1 MKWQAYGLLEMELA
15 VPPTVYPPREDT
27 TLLDK
32 ALAELGSGHGRRLL
46 EIGCGSGAISIACA
60 SRGWQVYACDINPLA
75 VVAAKGNCSNYAT
88 RLDAEFCEGGPG
100 DIDAWMPSEGVDVIA
115 WNLPYLECQG
125 GPRLGP
131 MEETALV
138 NQGDSAELLKSLTDY
153 PEILNPGG
161 VVLMLHSS
169 NQFGRDLTTRWR
181 KAGWA
186 TRNVESCNLGDER
199 LTVVAFWKPFENA
212 EIICLDTCESTN
224 DEIFD
229 KVDKNEGD
237 LITTK
242 KQISGRGHHGN
253 IWEDSKDG
261 FMGSWNLHKN
271 SIDRGPW
278 YIQMGGFISVLD
290 AFSALNNLAVPSHS
304 WANSCEILN
313 QGLRVKW
320 PNDLWYQENEVLGKL
335 SGVIAE
341 SRSQGEK
348 IQITMG
354 IGINR
359 SPTPSIKDSAGWDL
373 FSSHSIG
380 DLVPIIHASVASIFE
395 EHPMLQPLAEDD
407 LRSVAFSSMRLT
419 FCEASPQAFGLDS
432 TGGLVLKDR
441 VVHQTGDVVWSWN

>member
-1 MKWQAYGLLEMELA
+1 IVKWQAYGLLEMELA

-169 NQFGRDLTTRWR
+169 NQFGRDLT
-181 KAGWA
+181 
-186 TRNVESCNLGDER
+186 
-199 LTVVAFWKPFENA
+199 
-212 EIICLDTCESTN
+212 
-224 DEIFD
+224 
-229 KVDKNEGD
+229 
-237 LITTK
+237 
-242 KQISGRGHHGN
+242 
-253 IWEDSKDG
+253 
-261 FMGSWNLHKN
+261 
-271 SIDRGPW
+271 
-278 YIQMGGFISVLD
+278 
-290 AFSALNNLAVPSHS
+290 
-304 WANSCEILN
+304 
-313 QGLRVKW
+313 
-320 PNDLWYQENEVLGKL
+320 
-335 SGVIAE
+335 
-341 SRSQGEK
+341 
-348 IQITMG
+348 
-354 IGINR
+354 
-359 SPTPSIKDSAGWDL
+359 
-373 FSSHSIG
+373 
-380 DLVPIIHASVASIFE
+380 
-395 EHPMLQPLAEDD
+395 
-407 LRSVAFSSMRLT
+407 
-419 FCEASPQAFGLDS
+419 
-432 TGGLVLKDR
+432 
-441 VVHQTGDVVWSWN
+441 